1 MTFNLQLF
9 TDQLRPE
16 LQPLATYGTKDIIAS
31 PLNHITI
38 IMPGDEYNSAIRG
51 GLKLKGSKPAGIK
64 KKKKSKPAVLS
75 SATASS
81 ALQVAASAKDDGQ
94 AVKEKEKDRQEL
106 VRKREELEERIKLLE
121 AGGDEQSSESKE
133 PAKFVLIAARREMER
148 LDGLIV
154 AASDPTVAKVV
165 IDDEEELEER
175 GYKTPAQIRQEEMKR
190 KRLEEKFEREG
201 GVKTHKERVEE
212 LNRYLSGLSE
222 HHDMPK
228 IGPG

>member
-1 MTFNLQLF
+1 M
-9 TDQLRPE
+9 
-16 LQPLATYGTKDIIAS
+16 A
-31 PLNHITI
+31 
-38 IMPGDEYNSAIRG
+38 GDDYSSAIRG
-51 GLKLKGSKPAGIK
+51 GLKLKGSKPAGVK
-64 KKKKSKPAVLS
+64 KKKKFKSSVQS

-81 ALQVAASAKDDGQ
+81 ALEVAVSGKDTRAKE
-94 AVKEKEKDRQEL
+94 EKEADKEVL
-106 VRKREELEERIKLLE
+106 IKKRDALAERIQLLE

-133 PAKFVLIAARREMER
+133 SATVALIAARKELER

-154 AASDPTVAKVV
+154 AASDSTVAKVV
-165 IDDEEELEER
+165 IEDAPEEEEK

-190 KRLEEKFEREG
+190 KRLGEKFEKEG

>member
-1 MTFNLQLF
+1 M
-9 TDQLRPE
+9 
-16 LQPLATYGTKDIIAS
+16 A
-31 PLNHITI
+31 
-38 IMPGDEYNSAIRG
+38 GDDYSSAIRG
-51 GLKLKGSKPAGIK
+51 GLKLKGSKPAGVK
-64 KKKKSKPAVLS
+64 KKKKSKPSVPS
-75 SATASS
+75 SETASS
-81 ALQVAASAKDDGQ
+81 ALQHAASKKDTRTRE
-94 AVKEKEKDRQEL
+94 EKEADKKIL
-106 VRKREELEERIKLLE
+106 IVKRDALAERISLLE
-121 AGGDEQSSESKE
+121 AGGEEKTGESEE
-133 PAKFVLIAARREMER
+133 GAKVALIAARKELER

-154 AASDPTVAKVV
+154 AASDPTVAKIV
-165 IDDEEELEER
+165 IGDAPKEEER

>member
-1 MTFNLQLF
+1 M
-9 TDQLRPE
+9 
-16 LQPLATYGTKDIIAS
+16 A
-31 PLNHITI
+31 
-38 IMPGDEYNSAIRG
+38 GDDYSSAIRG

-64 KKKKSKPAVLS
+64 KKKKSKSSAPS

-81 ALQVAASAKDDGQ
+81 ALQVAASCKD
-94 AVKEKEKDRQEL
+94 ARTKEEKEADKEIL
-106 VRKREELEERIKLLE
+106 MLKRDALAERIQLLE
-121 AGGDEQSSESKE
+121 AERYEQSSESKE
-133 PAKFVLIAARREMER
+133 SATIVLIAARKELER

-165 IDDEEELEER
+165 IGDAPEGQEK

-190 KRLEEKFEREG
+190 KRLEEKFEKEG